1 MPEEV
6 QDRGIGPSTGLFAR
20 CETPVNPQFS
30 AQSSLAADGGS
41 ARSPKQLPIS
51 VVIPAYNAEAFIC
64 RAIESALCQS
74 LPAAEVVVVDD
85 GSNDRTAKLAEEYDP
100 RVRVIRKANGG
111 PASAR
116 NAGIRRANGEWIALL
131 DADDFWLPSKLEKQV
146 RLIEPGVALV
156 HTGAVGRGNDFPA
169 QNTFQ
174 ELWSRNYI
182 SNSSVLL
189 LRRAFDSVGG
199 FDEDPALT
207 GAEDY
212 NLWLRIVAAGWK
224 ICGIAEEL
232 MVYAPPANSL
242 SHRLLRS
249 TTPEMLN
256 AIKIVA
262 LLRLSADELLRK
274 ELTVLDR
281 RGRDLVSVRE
291 LKQARACFREALER
305 QRNVRRAWWWLATWM
320 PISLLNWRRIL
331 LHGRTGARRD
341 KTAATTNIS

>member
-6 QDRGIGPSTGLFAR
+6 QEHGIGPSTALVAR
-20 CETPVNPQFS
+20 CETPANPRFS
-30 AQSSLAADGGS
+30 AQSNLAAEAGS
-41 ARSPKQLPIS
+41 ARPPKQVPIS

-74 LPAAEVVVVDD
+74 LPAAEVLVVDD
-85 GSNDRTAKLAEEYDP
+85 GSHDRTAKLAEAYDP

-116 NAGIRRANGEWIALL
+116 NAGIRRANSEWIALL
-131 DADDFWLPSKLEKQV
+131 DADDFWLPNKLEKQV

-189 LRRAFDSVGG
+189 LRRAFDSIGG
-199 FDEDPALT
+199 FDEDPALI
-207 GAEDY
+207 GLEDY
-212 NLWLRIVAAGWK
+212 NLWLKIAAAGWK

-249 TTPEMLN
+249 TTPEMVN
-256 AIKIVA
+256 AIKIAA
-262 LLRLSADELLRK
+262 LLRLSVDELLRK
-274 ELTVLDR
+274 ELTVLDQH
-281 RGRDLVSVRE
+281 GRDLLSVRE
-291 LKQARACFREALER
+291 LKQARACFREALQR

-320 PISLLNWRRIL
+320 PISVLNWRRIL
-331 LHGRTGARRD
+331 LHGRSGARKD
-341 KTAATTNIS
+341 TTATLANIS